1 MTATYEK
8 IQSIVVSNNT
18 TITIDFTSIPQSYT
32 DLVIV
37 GNFGCAVHSNRAPIR
52 INNDTSNNY
61 STVHLRGN
69 GSTSFSGQTANISSG
84 FIFDNIAIPT
94 AFDGNCMLMF
104 NNYYNTTTY
113 KTFICRY
120 NSPSSGTGVSV
131 NLWRSTQAISSIQIV
146 AGSGGGPGTN
156 YWLINSDFTLYGIK
170 AE

>member
-8 IQSIVVSNNT
+8 IQNIVVSNNT
-18 TITIDFTSIPQSYT
+18 TITVDFTSIPQSYT

-37 GNFGCAVHSNRAPIR
+37 GNFGCTVHSNRSPIT
-52 INNDTSNNY
+52 INNDTSANY

-69 GSTSFSGQTANISSG
+69 SSGLLSGRTGNLTSG
-84 FIFDNIAIPT
+84 FIFDNIGIPT
-94 AFDGNCMLMF
+94 VFDGNCMLTF

-120 NSPSSGTGVSV
+120 GSPSQGTAVSA
-131 NLWRSTQAISSIQIV
+131 NNWRSTSAVSSIQVV

-156 YWLINSDFTLYGIK
+156 YWLINSTFTLYGIK